1 MLIVKFNCLDI
12 AIIMMAMT
20 EDGII
25 HQGGGLREAIT
36 HPPGGETDPGDLL
49 LLIREE

>member
-1 MLIVKFNCLDI
+1 MLKFNFLDI

-36 HPPGGETDPGDLL
+36 HPPEGETDPGDLL
-49 LLIREE
+49 HQIREE